1 MTPSVTGLIMTMPSQ
16 TGKCPDV
23 TTLLCPAR
31 AYYRHTVIVPHM
43 LPKATR
49 ITSIIVNAISETRVL

>member
-1 MTPSVTGLIMTMPSQ
+1 MTMPSQ